1 MTKDE
6 SLARVYP
13 VEYLIGQKGGA
24 LVPLR
29 YAHIWGEHEEGASF
43 LRAQAEV
50 ADRST
55 NLEAKQYWENKLDNK
70 GQEQEHVAEWGMIL
84 HDLSARH
91 DLILG
96 PDKSHIHC

>member
-13 VEYLIGQKGGA
+13 VEYLIGQKGV
-24 LVPLR
+24 LWF
-29 YAHIWGEHEEGASF
+29 HIWGEHEEGASF

-70 GQEQEHVAEWGMIL
+70 GQEQEHVTEWGMIL